1 MAYWSQIAA
10 DPGEGLDFAAVGTGF
25 SLAMPPFKV
34 KKNQKNNAK

>member
-34 KKNQKNNAK
+34 KKKSKK